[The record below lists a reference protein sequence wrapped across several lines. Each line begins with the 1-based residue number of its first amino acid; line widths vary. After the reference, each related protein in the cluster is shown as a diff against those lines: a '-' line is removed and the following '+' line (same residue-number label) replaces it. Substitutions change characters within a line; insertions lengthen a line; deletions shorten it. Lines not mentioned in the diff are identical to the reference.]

1 MPRARASRVARA
13 APWGVNWLGQVLR
26 PLRYPRDVVSVEP
39 VTVSGPGAVAHSP
52 AKARIVSAAAGLFA
66 AHGVGG
72 TTLQMI
78 ADAIGV
84 TKAAVYH
91 QFKTKDEIVIAAAEA
106 ELARLE
112 TAMDAAEAEPD
123 RTRVREVLVT
133 RIVDLAVERRRME
146 STLTGDPVLVR
157 FFAHHEPF
165 HRVMNRLYVLL
176 MGDDAG
182 ADARVPAAMLTAAIG
197 GAVMHPLVADLDD
210 ETLRAQLLRL
220 ARRFLDLPD

>member
-1 MPRARASRVARA
+1 M
-13 APWGVNWLGQVLR
+13 
-26 PLRYPRDVVSVEP
+26 
-39 VTVSGPGAVAHSP
+39 SGPAALPLSE
-52 AKARIVSAAAGLFA
+52 AKARVVDAAATLFA
-66 AHGVGG
+66 EHGVGG
-72 TTLQMI
+72 TSLQMI

-112 TAMDAAEAEPD
+112 VAVSAAEAEPD
-123 RTRVREVLVT
+123 PARRRDVLLT

-157 FFAHHEPF
+157 FFARHEPF
-165 HRVMNRLYVLL
+165 RRLMTRLYEVL
-176 MGDDAG
+176 MGGSADP
-182 ADARVPAAMLTAAIG
+182 DARVPAAMLIAAIG

-210 ETLRAQLLRL
+210 DALRTHLLRL
-220 ARRFLDLPD
+220 ARRFLDMPG